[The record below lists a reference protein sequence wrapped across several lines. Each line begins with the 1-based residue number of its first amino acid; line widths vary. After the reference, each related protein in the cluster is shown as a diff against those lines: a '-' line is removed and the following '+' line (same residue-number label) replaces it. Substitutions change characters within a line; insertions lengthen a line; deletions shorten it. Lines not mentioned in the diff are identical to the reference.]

1 MRPKGAVHLALLDAA
16 QALATLDRGATMR
29 ELAQHACVGI
39 PVARYMV
46 AAMAK
51 YGALEIVR
59 TRCVP
64 YRNRPV
70 AEYALPR
77 LVAQSPAPGAW
88 ALGAA
93 MSSWRGQETDA
104 RAIDA
109 A

>member
-1 MRPKGAVHLALLDAA
+1 MRPKGATHLALLDAA
-16 QALATLDRGATMR
+16 RTLATPERGATMR
-29 ELAQHACVGI
+29 ELAQCACVGVA
-39 PVARYMV
+39 VARYMV

-59 TRCVP
+59 TRRVP

-77 LVAQSPAPGAW
+77 PVAQSPAPGAW

-93 MSSWRGQETDA
+93 MASWRGQEIDA